1 MAARTL
7 VFIDEANLLQMG
19 HLIGKMTD
27 WTKVKEFLSER
38 RAVVEFVVYAGL
50 PPNLPE
56 WFELRQKREK
66 FLNWLE
72 QHSFLVVRKFGKPA
86 EAGSYKATV
95 DILMAIDSID
105 LCDSIKPEEAV
116 LVSGDGDFAHLAQ
129 KLRRKGIRVTAAG
142 VLDLVAEDLKSA
154 CNEVLDMTPL
164 FQSFGDYRSATRPLP
179 AALKPKVAVVPAGSL
194 TA

>member
-27 WTKVKEFLSER
+27 WARVREFLSEGR
-38 RAVVEFVVYAGL
+38 QIVEFSVYAGL
-50 PPNLPE
+50 PPNLPD

-72 QHSFLVVRKFGKPA
+72 QHGFLVMRKFGKPA
-86 EAGSYKATV
+86 EQGSYKATV
-95 DILMAIDSID
+95 DLMMTIDALDMCHNIRPD
-105 LCDSIKPEEAV
+105 EVI
-116 LVSGDGDFAHLAQ
+116 LVSGDGDFSHLAF
-129 KLRRKGIRVTAAG
+129 KLRRSGIKVAVAG

-154 CNEVLDMTPL
+154 VNSSIDLTPL
-164 FQSFGDYRSATRPLP
+164 FNTFGDYKTMPKASVLTQKPRV
-179 AALKPKVAVVPAGSL
+179 AA
-194 TA
+194 

>member
-27 WTKVKEFLSER
+27 WVQVREFLSDHR
-38 RAVVEFVVYAGL
+38 NVIEFVVYAGL
-50 PPNLPE
+50 PPNLPD

-72 QHSFLVVRKFGKPA
+72 QHGFLVVRKFGKPA
-86 EAGSYKATV
+86 EQGSYKATV
-95 DILMAIDSID
+95 DLMMTIDAIEF
-105 LCDSIKPEEAV
+105 CEQAKPEEV
-116 LVSGDGDFAHLAQ
+116 ILVSGDGDFSHLAQ
-129 KLRRKGIRVTAAG
+129 KLRRSGIKVAVAG

-154 CNEVLDMTPL
+154 SNLSIDLTQL
-164 FQSFGDYRSATRPLP
+164 FQSFGDYRTMPKATVL
-179 AALKPKVAVVPAGSL
+179 AAKPRVAV
-194 TA
+194 

>member
-1 MAARTL
+1 MLSRTL

-27 WTKVKEFLSER
+27 WTRVREFLSEQR
-38 RAVVEFVVYAGL
+38 TVVEFVVYAGL

-56 WFELRQKREK
+56 WFELRQKRDK

-72 QHSFLVVRKFGKPA
+72 QHGFLVVRKYGKPA

-95 DILMAIDSID
+95 DLLMAIDAID
-105 LCDSIKPEEAV
+105 LCESIRPEDAI
-116 LVSGDGDFAHLAQ
+116 LVSGDGDFAHLAL

-142 VLDLVAEDLKSA
+142 VLDLVAEDLKAASNA
-154 CNEVLDMTPL
+154 VLDMTDL
-164 FQSFGDYRSATRPLP
+164 FQSFGDYRSLSRPVP
-179 AALKPKVAVVPAGSL
+179 VALKPKMAVLPTGSL

>member
-27 WTKVKEFLSER
+27 WSKVREFLSEQR
-38 RAVVEFVVYAGL
+38 TVVEFVVYAGL

-72 QHSFLVVRKFGKPA
+72 QHGFLVVRKFGKPA

-95 DILMAIDSID
+95 DILMAIDAVD
-105 LCDSIKPEEAV
+105 LCEAIHPEEAV
-116 LVSGDGDFAHLAQ
+116 LVSGDGDFAHLAH
-129 KLRRKGIRVTAAG
+129 KLRRLGIRVTAAG

-154 CNEVLDMTPL
+154 SNGVLDMTSL
-164 FQSFGDYRSATRPLP
+164 FQSFGDYRSVSRPLP
-179 AALKPKVAVVPAGSL
+179 ATLKPKVSVVPTGSL

>member
-1 MAARTL
+1 MPARTL

-27 WTKVKEFLSER
+27 WARVREFLGENRS
-38 RAVVEFVVYAGL
+38 VVEFVVYAGL

-56 WFELRQKREK
+56 WFELRQKRDK

-72 QHSFLVVRKFGKPA
+72 QHGFLVVRKFGKPA

-95 DILMAIDSID
+95 DLLMAIDAID
-105 LCDSIKPEEAV
+105 LCEAVRPEEAL
-116 LVSGDGDFAHLAQ
+116 LVSGDGDFSHLAL

-142 VLDLVAEDLKSA
+142 VVDLVAEDLKSA
-154 CNEVLDMTPL
+154 SNDFLDMTAL
-164 FQSFGDYRSATRPLP
+164 FQSFGDYRSVSRPLP
-179 AALKPKVAVVPAGSL
+179 TAFKPKVSAVPTASL
-194 TA
+194 TV

>member
-1 MAARTL
+1 MPARTL

-27 WTKVKEFLSER
+27 WARVREFLGENRS
-38 RAVVEFVVYAGL
+38 VVEFVVYAGL

-56 WFELRQKREK
+56 WFELRQKRDK

-72 QHSFLVVRKFGKPA
+72 QHGFLVVRKFGKPA

-95 DILMAIDSID
+95 DLLMAIDAID
-105 LCDSIKPEEAV
+105 LCEAVRPEEAL
-116 LVSGDGDFAHLAQ
+116 LVSGDGDFSHLAL

-142 VLDLVAEDLKSA
+142 VVDLVAEDLKSA
-154 CNEVLDMTPL
+154 SNDFLDMTAL
-164 FQSFGDYRSATRPLP
+164 FQSFGDYRSVSRPLP
-179 AALKPKVAVVPAGSL
+179 AAFKPKVSVVPTASL
-194 TA
+194 TV